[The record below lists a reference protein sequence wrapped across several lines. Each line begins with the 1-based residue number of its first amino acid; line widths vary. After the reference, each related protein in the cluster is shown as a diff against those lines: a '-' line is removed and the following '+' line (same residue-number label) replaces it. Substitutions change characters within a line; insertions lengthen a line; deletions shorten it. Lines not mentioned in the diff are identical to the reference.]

1 MSNLSQPAGGNAVQ
15 LFSIIISFYRNTNI
29 RDCRLL
35 WKQQKAFNHSNVV
48 TPSEITLFWLYF
60 ERQEQK
66 PLFMH
71 TEMSE
76 SSFQGSALALTLL
89 KVSSYALCFCKQ
101 QQNKRHTNHH
111 LRVLVLFKQLLLGR
125 PSGFYRELNLSHI
138 SAQTQRSESER
149 LPLLIYNWTSR
160 NPTERNPV
168 RTCLRICLI

>member
-1 MSNLSQPAGGNAVQ
+1 MSHLSQPAGGNAVH

-76 SSFQGSALALTLL
+76 SSFQGSALAVTS
-89 KVSSYALCFCKQ
+89 VCFCKQ
-101 QQNKRHTNHH
+101 QPNKRHTNHH
-111 LRVLVLFKQLLLGR
+111 LRVLVLFKQLLRGR

-149 LPLLIYNWTSR
+149 LPLLIHNRTSRNPTER